1 MPLQHQLSGLA
12 SWSKH
17 ANALN
22 HIDHVTLKRPACA
35 GKVAPTLVLLPCP
48 GVVVEYALHVCLR
61 TSLAHL
67 AVASAKPTSRGAR
80 RSRVDAYAVTEYI
93 VHRRFSEFF
102 KLCAELTRVVLAC
115 GSSCVYCYQVLS
127 VLDDTLFP
135 HRGPYWV
142 TLRQAQL
149 EAWLTT
155 IISVARA
162 HPGQFESRCHG
173 FCTVM
178 RLLVTFLEIPDV
190 VV

>member
-1 MPLQHQLSGLA
+1 MPLQQLGGLA
-12 SWSKH
+12 PWSKH

-22 HIDHVTLKRPACA
+22 HIDHVTLKRPCA
-35 GKVAPTLVLLPCP
+35 KEAPTLVLLP

-67 AVASAKPTSRGAR
+67 AVTSAKPTSRDAR

-93 VHRRFSEFF
+93 VHRRFSEFYR
-102 KLCAELTRVVLAC
+102 LCAELTRVVLAC
-115 GSSCVYCYQVLS
+115 ETSCVYCYQMLS

-155 IISVARA
+155 ILSVARA

-178 RLLVTFLEIPDV
+178 RLLVTFLAIPDL
-190 VV
+190 